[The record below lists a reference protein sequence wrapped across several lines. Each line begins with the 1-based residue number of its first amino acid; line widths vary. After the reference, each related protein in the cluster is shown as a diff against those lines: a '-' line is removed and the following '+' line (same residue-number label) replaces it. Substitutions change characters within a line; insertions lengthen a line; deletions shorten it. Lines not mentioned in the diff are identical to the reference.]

1 MNRLAKETSPYLQ
14 QHKDNPVDWYPWSD
28 EAFRRATDE
37 RKPVLLSIGY
47 SACHWCHVMQHES
60 FEDAEIAAIMN
71 EKFINIKV
79 DREERPD
86 LDQLY
91 QPVAQAMTRSGGW
104 PLTVFLTPDRKPF
117 FGGTYFPPQDRY
129 GRPGFARILNALA
142 EAYRDDPAGV
152 EQSESRLTGM
162 IRSLQDL
169 DLNQSV
175 STEPLSQSTTVSLNE
190 AAEAVL
196 GYVDFKKGGVDG
208 APKFPNTPIFSFL
221 WRFGL
226 AADSERSREATRVLL
241 RNVADS
247 GLYDQLGGGFHRYS
261 VDEGW
266 NVPHFEKMLYDSAL
280 LIRLYSE
287 VLLTPNIG
295 SGDRLRFREVLE
307 ETVRYLLREMRDP
320 GGGFYSAQDADA
332 AGESNFYVWRKDELS
347 ELVKAGALT
356 ELQFRVLCSH
366 YGITDQGNFEGGNV
380 LRVSRSPDQVAR
392 ELRPDFNIDE
402 AQTREVISS
411 ARARL
416 LEVREKRARPGM
428 DKKILA
434 AWNGLVISGLVW
446 ASKALAFEKRDDAAA
461 EALLAAK
468 HAFRFISERLVRDGD
483 RLYSSYQGRD
493 VSKLNAYLD
502 DYAFM
507 AMAALDLSRGDVPES
522 DATGYLNWSGRWL
535 SVIIRH
541 FRGESGETPGTFYFT
556 SDDHEPLFERPKMLF
571 DHATPSGT
579 AVALTAMRALSEFD
593 PVRFPFEDEV
603 RSRLSVLFPFAAI
616 NPLSASE
623 ILSCSLLEVLGPVL
637 VSGRKAAELCRHP
650 HVFRKP
656 VQLSE
661 ADPSKYVVC
670 HRQVCGV
677 PVKETAAAAREI
689 EMKLKTV
696 ARATAA

>member
-1 MNRLAKETSPYLQ
+1 
-14 QHKDNPVDWYPWSD
+14 
-28 EAFRRATDE
+28 
-37 RKPVLLSIGY
+37 
-47 SACHWCHVMQHES
+47 MQHES

-71 EKFINIKV
+71 EKFINVKV

-117 FGGTYFPPQDRY
+117 FGGTYFPPHDRY
-129 GRPGFARILNALA
+129 GRPGFARILNALS

-169 DLNQSV
+169 DLNQSM
-175 STEPLSQSTTVSLNE
+175 SMEPLSQSTMVSLNE

-196 GYVDFKKGGVDG
+196 GYVDFEKGGVDG

-226 AADSERSREATRVLL
+226 AADSEPSREATRVLL
-241 RNVADS
+241 RNIADS

-261 VDEGW
+261 VDESW

-287 VLLTPNIG
+287 VLLTPNVG
-295 SGDRLRFREVLE
+295 SDDRLRFREVLE

-320 GGGFYSAQDADA
+320 DGGFYSAQDADA
-332 AGESNFYVWRKDELS
+332 AGESNLYVWRKDELS

-356 ELQFRVLCSH
+356 ELQFRVFCSR
-366 YGITDQGNFEGGNV
+366 YGITEQGNFEGGNV
-380 LRVSRSPDQVAR
+380 LRVSRSLDQVAR
-392 ELRPDFNIDE
+392 ELAPEFSIDE
-402 AQTREVISS
+402 VQMRELVSG

-416 LEVREKRARPGM
+416 LESREKRARPGT
-428 DKKILA
+428 DRKILA
-434 AWNGLVISGLVW
+434 AWNGLAISGLVW
-446 ASKALAFEKRDDAAA
+446 ASKALAFERRDEAAA
-461 EALLAAK
+461 EALLAAQS
-468 HAFRFISERLVRDGD
+468 AFRFISERLVHGED
-483 RLYSSYQGRD
+483 RLYSSYQGG
-493 VSKLNAYLD
+493 VPKLNAYLD

-507 AMAALDLSRGDVPES
+507 AMAALDLSRSDVPES

-535 SVIIRH
+535 STITRH
-541 FRGESGETPGTFYFT
+541 FRGEGGETPGTFYFT
-556 SDDHEPLFERPKMLF
+556 SDDHETLFERPKMLF

-593 PVRFPFEDEV
+593 SVRFPFENEV
-603 RSRLSVLFPFAAI
+603 RTRLSVLFPFAAL

-623 ILSCSLLEVLGPVL
+623 VLSCSLLEVLGPVL
-637 VSGRKAAELCRHP
+637 VSGRNAAELCRHP

-656 VQLSE
+656 VQPMFSE
-661 ADPSKYVVC
+661 ADLSKYVVC

-677 PVKETAAAAREI
+677 PVTETATAAREI
-689 EMKLKTV
+689 ATKLKAV
-696 ARATAA
+696 ARANAA